1 MARRNNTEAEE
12 LTKNMS
18 LARKARNVKSKN
30 LQCIQWTDGERLKA
44 FINRKAE
51 ASEYFQEMLI

>member
-18 LARKARNVKSKN
+18 LARKARNVKPKN

-51 ASEYFQEMLI
+51 ASE

>member
-1 MARRNNTEAEE
+1 MTEAEK
-12 LTKNMS
+12 LTKKMS
-18 LARKARNVKSKN
+18 MVRKDRNAKPRN

-44 FINRKAE
+44 FINRKVE